1 MTQEPLLIT
10 LDYVAYFMGFLA
22 LVLVP
27 LTSQLRGFLDN
38 EVRLIMLLFN
48 GVSVLLEDSPRI

>member
-48 GVSVLLEDSPRI
+48 GVPVLLEDSPRI